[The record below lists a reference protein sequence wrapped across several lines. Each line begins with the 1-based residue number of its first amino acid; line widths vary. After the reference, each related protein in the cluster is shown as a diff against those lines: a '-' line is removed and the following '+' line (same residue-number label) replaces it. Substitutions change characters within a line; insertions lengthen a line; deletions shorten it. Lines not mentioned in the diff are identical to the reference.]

1 MQLIRRDSYGGKLK
15 TKLLGLTLIS
25 ALLISACGSSSSTAS
40 STATTAAGSS
50 ATTSAAGQPSTATQ
64 LNFNADGTPNL
75 KGLSFAIGNAAG
87 SAHIGDT
94 NVYDMVQYLIKWGA
108 TATQTNASK
117 NAPELAVAS
126 GSLDSASGPLPT
138 EVDAGLVVF
147 GPNQARLDD
156 VLLAKTSIATL
167 SDLKGQKVAICCDAS
182 PDGVLLT
189 AVLQKAN
196 LTQSQI
202 TIQKTGASSASLHA
216 LIAGQV
222 DAAFV
227 HSNAVPTAGNGFHV
241 LGVGATILPQY
252 ADSFMAAES
261 SWLNSHPA
269 MAEAIDLAWL
279 ASAKLFN
286 TDEASWVKAAAAYT
300 KNADTTAQYQAAWTE
315 LQGIQGWPT
324 AQSTVSSSVVSFNLN
339 IAKQQSALKGPGLNP
354 VSQLMDLTPWNSA
367 WAQFSAHESAY

>member
-1 MQLIRRDSYGGKLK
+1 MKKKFI
-15 TKLLGLTLIS
+15 GLTLIS
-25 ALLISACGSSSSTAS
+25 ALLISACGSSSSVS
-40 STATTAAGSS
+40 NTATTAASGSS
-50 ATTSAAGQPSTATQ
+50 ATASAAGQPSTATQ

-94 NVYDMVQYLIKWGA
+94 NVYDMVQYLKKWGA
-108 TATQTNASK
+108 SATQTNASK

-156 VLLAKTSIATL
+156 VLLAKNSVSTL
-167 SDLKGQKVAICCDAS
+167 SGLKGKKVAICCDAS

-189 AVLQKAN
+189 AVLTKAG
-196 LTQSQI
+196 LQQSQI
-202 TIQKTGASSASLHA
+202 TVLKTGASSASLHA

-227 HSNAVPTAGNGFHV
+227 HSNAVPTAGKNFHV

-252 ADSFMAAES
+252 ADSFMAAEA
-261 SWLNSHPA
+261 SWIKSHPA

-286 TDEASWVKAAAAYT
+286 SDEAAWVKNAAAYT
-300 KNADTTAQYQAAWTE
+300 NNADKTAQYQAAWQE
-315 LQGIQGWPT
+315 LQGIQGWP
-324 AQSTVSSSVVSFNLN
+324 AQQSTVTSSVVSFNLN
-339 IAKQQSALKGPGLNP
+339 IAKQQNALKGPGLNP